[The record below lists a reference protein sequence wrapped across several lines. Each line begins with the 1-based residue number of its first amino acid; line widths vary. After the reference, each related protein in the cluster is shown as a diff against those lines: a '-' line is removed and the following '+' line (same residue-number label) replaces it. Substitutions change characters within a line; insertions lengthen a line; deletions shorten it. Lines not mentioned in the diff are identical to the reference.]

1 MNKVSLFPQGAYIYD
16 VRKKQIKQP
25 RLREVYSTYQLP
37 TADKGGR
44 GVQQSKSLQTAYV
57 YGPSMPN
64 FASESESVAAG
75 RLPFTRLLH

>member
-25 RLREVYSTYQLP
+25 RLREFYSTHKLP
-37 TADKGGR
+37 TADKKKGG
-44 GVQQSKSLQTAYV
+44 GSKIPKSWQTAYV

-64 FASESESVAAG
+64 FASESESVAG